1 MYAVPDTN
9 SIARTH
15 CKRSR
20 GAITH
25 QCLAVRRAVRG
36 SLSEQY
42 LAHVRAPQVEGAT
55 RAALGERSP
64 HHAAPGAFLRPK
76 SRDAA
81 VYTTRALGDDRFE
94 QESTAYTPSPVRTIE
109 IGALA
114 TACCQW
120 AGTSSSLS
128 PDERLGTSSSL
139 SRGSAT
145 DEQLG
150 TSSSL
155 SRRSATGERLTPY
168 SLYSEQQ
175 PPCVPRA
182 VCNGAEASI
191 ASGPP
196 RTPSSPHRNRT
207 MAKSRSLPDFRRNKG
222 GQPNPPCTDPAARR
236 SVSFDS
242 PCPPRLD
249 EPCRSCVGPLPE
261 QPCHPRHSSADD
273 LAGRP
278 PTGAG
283 HSNYTPQIHA
293 QTDRWHRAMQRA
305 DRFGL
310 PSCGHFADHE

>member
-150 TSSSL
+150 TSSPL

-182 VCNGAEASI
+182 VCNGAEVSI

-196 RTPSSPHRNRT
+196 RTPSSPHRN
-207 MAKSRSLPDFRRNKG
+207 RSLPDFRRNKG

-249 EPCRSCVGPLPE
+249 EPCRSCRSTTRTAL
-261 QPCHPRHSSADD
+261 SSKT
-273 LAGRP
+273 LFGGRP
-278 PTGAG
+278 CRTTADGRWPLQLHASNTRTDGSLASRHATGRPFR
-283 HSNYTPQIHA
+283 SPQLW
-293 QTDRWHRAMQRA
+293 T
-305 DRFGL
+305 L
-310 PSCGHFADHE
+310 C